1 MSYVGSICVLCPGY
15 SVLILIKYFPME
27 MKIFI
32 RMLTLNASEDSK
44 KKALFYKINH
54 GIKFDTFLKLSA

>member
-1 MSYVGSICVLCPGY
+1 
-15 SVLILIKYFPME
+15 
-27 MKIFI
+27 
-32 RMLTLNASEDSK
+32 MLTLNASEDSK

>member
-1 MSYVGSICVLCPGY
+1 
-15 SVLILIKYFPME
+15 ME
-27 MKIFI
+27 KKIFI

-54 GIKFDTFLKLSA
+54 DIKFDTFLKLSA